1 MKAVTRTT
9 YGPPEVLKLQDIAK
23 PAPKDNELL
32 IQVHATTVNRTD
44 CGILTGKPYLIR
56 AFTGLIKPT
65 DQVPGTDFA
74 GVIEAIGQKVT
85 SFKVGD
91 RVWGLND
98 EGLASQAEYM
108 TIREDKAVSKIPVN
122 ISFHQAVASA
132 EGAHYAYNFINK
144 IKINNDTNILVNG
157 ATGAI
162 GSAAVQLLKHFGAK
176 VTAVGNTKNI
186 SLVESLG
193 PDKVIDYL
201 KEDFTQLEEKFDFIF
216 DAVGKSTFAKCKPL
230 LTAKGI
236 YISSELGPN
245 AQNLYLPIITKLKG
259 GQRVVFP
266 IPSNGKR
273 SIDFM
278 TELLSKGEFNPLIDR
293 VYNPEEVVDAYRF
306 VASGEKTGNVILNFN
321 HHSS

>member
-9 YGPPEVLKLQDIAK
+9 YGPPEVLLLQDIPK
-23 PAPKDNELL
+23 PTARDTELL
-32 IQVHATTVNRTD
+32 IRVHATTVNRTD

-56 AFTGLIKPT
+56 AFTGLFKPKNLVT
-65 DQVPGTDFA
+65 GTDFA
-74 GVIEAIGQKVT
+74 GVVEAIGEKAI
-85 SFKVGD
+85 SFKIGD

-108 TIREDKAVSKIPVN
+108 TIREDKAVVKIPDN

-144 IKINNDTNILVNG
+144 IRINSDTNILVNG

-162 GSAAVQLLKHFGAK
+162 GSASVQLLKHFGAK

-186 SLVESLG
+186 ALVESLG

-201 KEDFTQLEEKFDFIF
+201 KEDFTQLKEKFDFIF
-216 DAVGKSTFAKCKPL
+216 DAVGKSTYAKCKPL

-245 AQNLYLPIITKLKG
+245 AQNLYLPIITKIKG
-259 GQRVVFP
+259 GKRVVFP
-266 IPSNGKR
+266 IPSNRKR
-273 SIDFM
+273 SIEFM

-293 VYNPEEVVDAYRF
+293 TYKPEEIVDAYRF
-306 VASGEKTGNVILNFN
+306 VASGEKTGNVIL
-321 HHSS
+321 SMS